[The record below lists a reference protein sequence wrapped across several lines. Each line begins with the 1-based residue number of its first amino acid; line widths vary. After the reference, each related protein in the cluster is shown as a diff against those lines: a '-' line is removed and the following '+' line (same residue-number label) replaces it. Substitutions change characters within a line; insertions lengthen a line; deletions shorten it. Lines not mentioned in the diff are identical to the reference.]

1 MLAGDVVAATAE
13 SQERLP
19 KVLAN
24 QPTELAPARPDPMF
38 PASDVFIVASQVI
51 AIMLTIY
58 VVFMN
63 VLIST
68 VCANIRR

>member
-1 MLAGDVVAATAE
+1 
-13 SQERLP
+13 
-19 KVLAN
+19 
-24 QPTELAPARPDPMF
+24 MF